1 MRRTV
6 LRCSCLIRLGALLGL
21 CWLGQ
26 AQADGPRVT
35 ILQDDQGEHLTRRWG
50 YPLTIKV
57 DPLTAGATSFSI
69 GTEDIAPGK
78 AIPAHRHMHAEEVVI
93 VQSGTVL
100 ARVGEQTVKVEAGGM
115 AFAPADTWMSYENIG
130 PTTARVIWI
139 FSKPGFEEYVR
150 ATSVPAGQPV
160 VPLSAQELSA
170 IRERYKQHIDLAQP
184 VTSVYQTEVTLKEQ

>member
-1 MRRTV
+1 MQRTV
-6 LRCSCLIRLGALLGL
+6 VCCASLIRLSALLGL

-26 AQADGPRVT
+26 AQADAPRVT
-35 ILQDDQGEHLTRRWG
+35 ILQADEGEHLTRRWG

-100 ARVGEQTVKVEAGGM
+100 AKVGEQTVKVEAGGM

-130 PTTARVIWI
+130 TTTARVIWI
-139 FSKPGFEEYVR
+139 FPKPGFEEYVR

-160 VPLSAQELSA
+160 VPLTAPELAA
-170 IRERYKQHIDLAQP
+170 IRERYKEHIDLAQP
-184 VTSVYQTEVTLKEQ
+184 ATAVYQTEVTLKE